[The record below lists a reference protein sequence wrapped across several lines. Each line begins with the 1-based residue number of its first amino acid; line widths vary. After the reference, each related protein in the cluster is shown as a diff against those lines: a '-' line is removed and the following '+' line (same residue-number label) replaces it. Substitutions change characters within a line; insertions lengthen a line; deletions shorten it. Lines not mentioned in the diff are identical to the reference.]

1 MTQNIRSINRNLPGL
16 EVLLQR
22 LKLKCDI
29 LILTECWLK
38 SATVI
43 PHLSGYSHLATNTN
57 PIQND
62 GVVIYYKE
70 NINLTIIEP
79 EFHESNCLLAT
90 VGKQVAIMALY
101 RSPSYTKL
109 EPFLLSLD
117 NMLQSVSSFE
127 HIVVIGDMNLAI
139 NSDKIKSE
147 GERYL
152 TLAASHGLL
161 PAHTLVTRSARQTCI
176 DHVLIKTKASSNT
189 IVPNATLTDHHPV
202 LFCLNLKKPRQHATT
217 TKAIIND
224 KTLAHDIS
232 HINFDSIYQTENPNT
247 SLNYLTQCLQ
257 KVIEKNTKIVTLSRR
272 QKIIKPWITPGLL
285 RCMRNRDQL
294 HKNASSDPDNEVL
307 KITYKRY
314 RNFCNSL
321 LRRLKR
327 AYEKNQILEA
337 QNDNKKLWKVIKNI
351 THTTKTKQHHKD
363 LLTLSSS
370 PDQSLHEANSYF
382 INVGSSLA
390 DKISQQN
397 INARNLLLLS
407 NTQDEVLNAPNS
419 FVLIETDKYEIEHLI
434 MGLKT
439 DSAPGCDNISS
450 RFLKQH
456 KNILVHPLEKIF
468 NDCLKTGVFPY
479 SLKRSEVCPIYK
491 NGDRSRINNY
501 RPISILP
508 AISKILEKII
518 NTRLVKYL
526 EKNNLLSVN
535 QYGFRHGKSTEQAVN
550 KLIEF
555 ISSNLDK
562 RKKCLSIFLDLA
574 KAFDTISVSLLLN
587 KLEALGIRGTQLE
600 LFKSYLSGRTQCV
613 RVDKYKSTHLPV
625 THGVPQGS
633 ILGPTL
639 FLVYIN
645 ELTRLKL
652 TKGEIISFA
661 DDTAL
666 VFAGDSWDEV
676 FTLAQNGL
684 DMTTEWLQKNI
695 LTLNVDKT
703 KYICFS
709 IRQAVS
715 ISGDLRIVSHV
726 CNSADSC
733 ACSPL
738 ERVNTLR
745 YLGITLD
752 NNLNFKEHVKILCN
766 RVRKLIYVFKNLRHV
781 VDPALLKRIYQAL
794 CQSLLT
800 YCLSSWGGICKTTL
814 KSVEVAQR
822 AILKVSTFKPM
833 CFPTVTLFQLCEVLT
848 VRQLFILKIIMQEHN
863 KQPYN
868 PMLLQRRRKHHV
880 CDNLTTFKTT
890 FGKRFVSFLGP
901 YLYNKLNKSINIY
914 TLTRKQCKLKVC
926 QYLQKLSYEETE
938 QLINQT

>member
-1 MTQNIRSINRNLPGL
+1 
-16 EVLLQR
+16 
-22 LKLKCDI
+22 
-29 LILTECWLK
+29 
-38 SATVI
+38 
-43 PHLSGYSHLATNTN
+43 
-57 PIQND
+57 
-62 GVVIYYKE
+62 
-70 NINLTIIEP
+70 
-79 EFHESNCLLAT
+79 
-90 VGKQVAIMALY
+90 
-101 RSPSYTKL
+101 
-109 EPFLLSLD
+109 
-117 NMLQSVSSFE
+117 MLQSVSSFE
-127 HIVVIGDMNLAI
+127 HIIVIGDMNLAI
-139 NSDKIKSE
+139 NSNKIKSE

-176 DHVLIKTKASSNT
+176 DHVLIKTKASSIT

-202 LFCLNLKKPRQHATT
+202 LFCLNLEKPRQYATT
-217 TKAIIND
+217 TKTITND
-224 KTLAHDIS
+224 KNLAQDIL
-232 HINFDSIYQTENPNT
+232 HINFDPIYQTEDPNT

-257 KVIEKNTKIVTLSRR
+257 KVIEKNTKSVTLSRR
-272 QKIIKPWITPGLL
+272 QKIIKPWITLGLL

-294 HKNASSDPDNEVL
+294 HQKANSDPDNEVL

-314 RNFCNSL
+314 RNFCNNL

-327 AYEKNQILEA
+327 AYEKNQILDA

-351 THTTKTKQHHKD
+351 THTTKTTQHNKD

-370 PDQSLHEANSYF
+370 PERSLHEVNSYF
-382 INVGSSLA
+382 THVGSSLA
-390 DKISQQN
+390 DKICKQ
-397 INARNLLLLS
+397 INNSRNLPSLS
-407 NTQDEVLNAPNS
+407 NTHDELPNIPNS
-419 FVLIETDKYEIEHLI
+419 FVLTETDKYEVGHLI
-434 MGLKT
+434 MDLKT

-456 KNILVHPLEKIF
+456 KHILVHPLEKIF
-468 NDCLKTGVFPY
+468 NDCLKTGVFPS

-491 NGDRSRINNY
+491 NGDKDRINNY

-508 AISKILEKII
+508 AISKVLEKII
-518 NTRLVKYL
+518 NTRLVNYL
-526 EKNNLLSVN
+526 EKNKLLSVN

-562 RKKCLSIFLDLA
+562 GKKCLSIFLDLA

-587 KLEALGIRGTQLE
+587 KLEALGIRGTQLD
-600 LFKSYLSGRTQCV
+600 LFNSYLSGRTQCV
-613 RVDKYKSTHLPV
+613 RVDKHKSTHLPI

-645 ELTRLKL
+645 GLTNLKL

-661 DDTAL
+661 DDTAM
-666 VFAGDSWDEV
+666 VFAGESWDEV
-676 FTLAQNGL
+676 FTNAQNGF
-684 DMTTEWLQKNI
+684 DTTRGWLQKNI
-695 LTLNVDKT
+695 LTLNTDKT

-715 ISGDLRIVSHV
+715 IRGDLRIVSHE
-726 CNSADSC
+726 CISSDSC
-733 ACSPL
+733 VCSSL
-738 ERVNTLR
+738 ERVSTLK

-781 VDPALLKRIYQAL
+781 ADPALLKRIYQAL

-800 YCLSSWGGICKTTL
+800 YCISSWGGICKTTL
-814 KSVEVAQR
+814 KAVEVAQR

-833 CFPTVTLFQLCEVLT
+833 RFPTAELFQLCEVLT
-848 VRQLFILKIIMQEHN
+848 VRQLFILKTVLQEHN
-863 KQPYN
+863 NRPYN
-868 PMLLQRRRKHHV
+868 PMPLQKRRKHHV
-880 CDNLTTFKTT
+880 CCRLTTFRTN
-890 FGKRFVSFLGP
+890 FSKRFPSFLGP
-901 YLYNKLNKSINIY
+901 FLYNKLNKTLHIY
-914 TLTRKQCKLKVC
+914 PLTRKLCKLKIH
-926 QYLQKLSYEETE
+926 QFLQKLSYMETE
-938 QLINQT
+938 QLLLIPH